1 MTATDT
7 RTSILDRM
15 REAALTAIQEQQA
28 EMRRVEQIVLGD
40 NSRDRVTDLV
50 KLGEDYVVEVT
61 ARNGTVTFTTVVG
74 GEKTPFHHE
83 RQEDAVL
90 HLIARRYDDNPNTN
104 LSAAYYAGRVLGVN
118 PLPRA

>member
-1 MTATDT
+1 MPDTDS
-7 RTSILDRM
+7 RRSFLDVQRD
-15 REAALTAIQEQQA
+15 AALTQIRGQHA
-28 EMRRVEQIVLGD
+28 ELRRVEEIVLGD
-40 NSRDRVTDLV
+40 NSRDRVTEIV
-50 KLGEDYVVEVT
+50 KLGDDYVVEV
-61 ARNGTVTFTTVVG
+61 RQPNGCILWTTVVDG
-74 GEKTPFHHE
+74 QKCSQYHE